1 MLIQCF
7 CDDLGVK
14 PQQVAQTLKHDQN
27 QPPRSKLE
35 WICLEPVLAASD
47 YNLFTHMMM
56 RKNIELQLQALQM
69 IEVLTTI
76 QIQFYTLFGPLQ
88 YIFTVLCGSV
98 E

>member
-14 PQQVAQTLKHDQN
+14 PQQVAQTLKHDQT

-35 WICLEPVLAASD
+35 WTCLEPVLAASD
-47 YNLFTHMMM
+47 YNLFIHMMM

-69 IEVLTTI
+69 IEVFIATK
-76 QIQFYTLFGPLQ
+76 
-88 YIFTVLCGSV
+88 V
-98 E
+98 